1 MLAALAAIPLSA
13 FSMTL
18 HDAGGNLFVF
28 EFARQS
34 ADYCE
39 EKGFSVRAHYD
50 AWLKEN
56 EPLQGKSIAAISTES
71 KKNGLSQA
79 EIEKIMS
86 GSDAF
91 IRQKAASLIKE
102 QDVPCD
108 KFQAMIDKFSAYLK
122 K

>member
-1 MLAALAAIPLSA
+1 MLAALTAIPLCA
-13 FSMTL
+13 FSMTPY
-18 HDAGGNLFVF
+18 DAGGNLFVF

-39 EKGFSVRAHYD
+39 GKGFPVRGQYD

-56 EPLQGKSIAAISTES
+56 GHLQGKSVDAIGTES

-79 EIEKIMS
+79 EIGKIMAD
-86 GSDAF
+86 SDAF
-91 IRQKAASLIKE
+91 IRQKAESLIKE
-102 QDVPCD
+102 QDVPGG
-108 KFQAMIDKFSAYLK
+108 KFQTMIDKFSAYLK

>member
-1 MLAALAAIPLSA
+1 MLAVLAAIPLSP

-18 HDAGGNLFVF
+18 HDAGSNLFVF

-39 EKGFSVRAHYD
+39 GKGFPVRGQYH
-50 AWLKEN
+50 AWMREN
-56 EPLQGKSIAAISTES
+56 GHLQGKSIDAIGTES
-71 KKNGLSQA
+71 KENGLSQA
-79 EIEKIMS
+79 EIGKIMAN
-86 GSDAF
+86 SDAF
-91 IRQKAASLIKE
+91 IRQKAESLIKE
-102 QDVPCD
+102 QDVPCG